1 MTENI
6 KPVRKSRVHQN
17 GLLTPTLLKRAVVIG
32 RAPRVLSP
40 QPGMGRQLQKID
52 LAMYCVT
59 VAQGEF
65 GDEII
70 TANALLEWIFSLIE
84 DDIYEEHWVRIASAM
99 YCLSLCMVG
108 AYPKDPELRRFC
120 DQMYKPRAEYHSCL
134 RFVREQKVRERLGI
148 KRRALFEAL
157 AFEPDGI
164 SEHMKRVTAV

>member
-6 KPVRKSRVHQN
+6 KPVRKSRVHRN
-17 GLLTPTLLKRAVVIG
+17 GLLTPTLLKRAAVLG
-32 RAPRVLSP
+32 RARHVLSP
-40 QPGMGRQLQKID
+40 EPGMGRQLQQID

-70 TANALLEWIFSLIE
+70 TVEALLEWIFSLIE

-99 YCLSLCMVG
+99 YCLSLFMVG
-108 AYPKDPELRRFC
+108 AYPKDPDLRRFC

-148 KRRALFEAL
+148 KRRGLCEAL
-157 AFEPDGI
+157 AFDPNGI
-164 SEHMKRVTAV
+164 AEHMNRATAV